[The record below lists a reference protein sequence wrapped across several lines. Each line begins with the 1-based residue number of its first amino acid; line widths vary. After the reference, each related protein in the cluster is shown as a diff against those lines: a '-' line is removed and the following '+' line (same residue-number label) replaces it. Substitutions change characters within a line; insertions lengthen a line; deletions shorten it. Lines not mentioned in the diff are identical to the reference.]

1 MTIDNKS
8 NISSNIE
15 GNNININAKNDVDI
29 KGSNIVAKEEA
40 NIKADGDVNIVS
52 ATDSEYLAHKES
64 RKKKFGRSR
73 SEETINY
80 RTSNVASNVIGDKV
94 NITSGK
100 DVNILGSNVLLK
112 IVEIFQLREI

>member
-1 MTIDNKS
+1 M
-8 NISSNIE
+8 
-15 GNNININAKNDVDI
+15 
-29 KGSNIVAKEEA
+29 
-40 NIKADGDVNIVS
+40 S

-94 NITSGK
+94 NNHKWKRCKYS
-100 DVNILGSNVLLK
+100 
-112 IVEIFQLREI
+112 R